1 MAGAL
6 DSRPLERALADARTA
21 FATALRQGDTHALA
35 AAYAADATL
44 LPPAA
49 EPIRGREAI
58 RRFWQAGLEAGIVA
72 IRLQPATLDEDTRL
86 AYEVGSYE
94 IHLEPAGSKP
104 IVDRGGYV
112 LVHARQPDRSW
123 RRRVEI
129 FTPSGRDA

>member
-6 DSRPLERALADARTA
+6 DNRPLERALAHARTA

-72 IRLQPATLDEDTRL
+72 IRL
-86 AYEVGSYE
+86 
-94 IHLEPAGSKP
+94 EPAGSKP